1 MTSIKSTIFA
11 MILLAGIC
19 GRIDAVNAGN
29 NKEVATLAGGCFW
42 CLEAVFEELEGVQ
55 KVESGFAG
63 GDDEASYKEVC
74 AGETG
79 HAEVVQITFDPVA
92 ISYADLLT
100 VFFGVH
106 DPTTLNRQGA
116 DVGTQ
121 YRSAV
126 FFHDDSQKA
135 VAEKAIATLTE
146 EQIWPNPVVT
156 EIAPFDK
163 FFRAED
169 HHQDYYRNNK
179 NQGYC
184 QVVINPKLDKF
195 RKEFAARL
203 KD

>member
-1 MTSIKSTIFA
+1 

-63 GDDEASYKEVC
+63 GDDEAGYKEVC
-74 AGETG
+74 TGETG
-79 HAEVVQITFDPVA
+79 HAEVVQITFAPA
-92 ISYADLLT
+92 IISYADLLT
-100 VFFGVH
+100 VFFAVH

-169 HHQDYYRNNK
+169 HHQDYYRNNM

>member
-1 MTSIKSTIFA
+1 
-11 MILLAGIC
+11 
-19 GRIDAVNAGN
+19 
-29 NKEVATLAGGCFW
+29 
-42 CLEAVFEELEGVQ
+42 
-55 KVESGFAG
+55 
-63 GDDEASYKEVC
+63 
-74 AGETG
+74 
-79 HAEVVQITFDPVA
+79 VVQITFDPVA